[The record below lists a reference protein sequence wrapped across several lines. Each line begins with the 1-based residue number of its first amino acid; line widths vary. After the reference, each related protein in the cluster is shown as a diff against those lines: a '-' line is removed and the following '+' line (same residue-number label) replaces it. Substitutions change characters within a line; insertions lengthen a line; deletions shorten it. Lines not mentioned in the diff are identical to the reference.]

1 MNQVATFSV
10 TQGSSVVQIS
20 SSRTGFAQNPANNP
34 YLYYMNDGG
43 GTALRSDL
51 FDIEFADGS
60 GIRLTDFN
68 EYATASSPGSN
79 VIGIPSS
86 AAGVFTNSVNII
98 GGGGSASTFDI
109 YDLKSGALLID
120 NYRPQTPMNGYF
132 RPAAQFG
139 YASGQ
144 LTLQAPRK
152 SGFFNMNSIDS
163 SGIFTSTPDL
173 PYVAGDGYTQ
183 TLGTGQTSAQYLS
196 GGEAAGGAGGTPWVF
211 SLVGAAPVPVCF
223 AEGTLILRA
232 DGTSLEIEKLG
243 IGDLLFTEEGPRPI
257 KWLAKRKYTHQILS
271 IFPQTIPVRVK
282 AGALGK
288 GVPSS
293 DLLGSRKHGLVIEGV
308 EIGAETLCNG
318 ANITHCKA
326 EEFPDGLTYYHI
338 EFDEQEVLM
347 ANGCSNSSFVSTGN
361 RSEFD
366 NVEEYR
372 SLYGDPDQ
380 PSPRKLS
387 PYMWSRELRRIYKN
401 TLLRF
406 MHKECAT
413 A

>member
-1 MNQVATFSV
+1 
-10 TQGSSVVQIS
+10 
-20 SSRTGFAQNPANNP
+20 
-34 YLYYMNDGG
+34 MNDGG
-43 GTALRSDL
+43 GNALRSDL

-68 EYATASSPGSN
+68 EYAIASNIDRN
-79 VIGIPSS
+79 VIGIPSA

-98 GGGGSASTFDI
+98 GGRGDAATCDI

-120 NYRPQTPMNGYF
+120 NYRPQTPINGYYT
-132 RPAAQFG
+132 PAAEFG

-144 LTLQAPRK
+144 LTLQAPRT
-152 SGFFNMNSIDS
+152 
-163 SGIFTSTPDL
+163 SGIFNINTIGNSGILSSTPDL
-173 PYVAGDGYTQ
+173 PYVAGQGYTQ
-183 TLGTGQTSAQYLS
+183 TAGTGQSSAQYLS
-196 GGEAAGGAGGTPWVF
+196 GGAAAGGAGGTPWVF
-211 SLVGAAPVPVCF
+211 SLVGATPVPVCF

-232 DGTSLEIEKLG
+232 DGKWLEIEKLG

-257 KWLAKRKYTHQILS
+257 KWLAKRKYTLQILS
-271 IFPQTIPVRVK
+271 TFPQTIPVRVK
-282 AGALGK
+282 AGALGE

-293 DLLGSRKHGLVIEGV
+293 DLLVSRKHGLVIEGV

-318 ANITHCKA
+318 ANITYCKA

-338 EFDEQEVLM
+338 EFEEQEVLM

-387 PYMWSRELRRIYKN
+387 PYMWSRELLRIHKN

-406 MHKECAT
+406 MRKECVT